1 MLAANATAPRMKSD
15 MKNGKPIASGALPAG
30 LGQNLVHIR
39 LTCPSTKPDAQAA
52 MLPYPSCAR
61 YAPGVSPVHF
71 LNAR

>member
-1 MLAANATAPRMKSD
+1 